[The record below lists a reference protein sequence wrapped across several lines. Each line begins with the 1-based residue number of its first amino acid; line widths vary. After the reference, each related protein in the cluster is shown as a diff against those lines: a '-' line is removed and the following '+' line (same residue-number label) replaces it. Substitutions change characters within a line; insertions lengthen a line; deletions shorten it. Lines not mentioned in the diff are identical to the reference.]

1 MKLSSTKIKIIGG
14 VLVGL
19 MLFTV
24 GAAAIATETG
34 IISNSKPKIAQMSIQ
49 NNQNIQKNADLKAA
63 ILEAVANGSITQ
75 QKADVL
81 LANIEKQEA
90 NRKAQ
95 VPLQQA
101 PNGNNGQPPKPP
113 MGVDNMGGPFEGA
126 VKDGVINTDE
136 AKAIE
141 NILKAKNIVARKE
154 ATAKILAKLVTD
166 GIITA
171 EQSSKIILSIDKDE
185 ADRQAEIE
193 KVTAMTD
200 VERKTYLE
208 QNKHEPKPP
217 FADLIAN
224 GTLTKEQADAVA
236 KAMMPMGDMGR
247 GGCCPM
253 GNGGPNCNNLPPMPP
268 MQPFAPANN
277 NN

>member
-1 MKLSSTKIKIIGG
+1 MGG
-14 VLVGL
+14 P
-19 MLFTV
+19 FE
-24 GAAAIATETG
+24 GAVKDG
-34 IISNSKPKIAQMSIQ
+34 IIT
-49 NNQNIQKNADLKAA
+49 ADEAKALIEINKAA
-63 ILEAVANGSITQ
+63 QEAKMAEQFVKQKQEMVAIIEKSVANGSLTRE
-75 QKADVL
+75 KADAL
-81 LANIEKQEA
+81 IANIEKQEA